1 MCQLFETIR
10 VENGVVKNLGYH
22 QQRVNQ
28 LASHTLIDYI
38 SRLDLP
44 RVGTHRLRID
54 YTPTHII
61 QHTITPYV
69 PQVIT
74 SLRLVIVD
82 NNFQYAHKWA
92 DRNAL
97 EGALTQ
103 KNNADEILIVR
114 HGLITDT
121 SFSNVLFLDGTQW
134 VTPAE
139 PLLAGTCRAR
149 LLDQQRIQATTI
161 RMEDLAHF
169 SHFMLINAM
178 RDFDIAQAIPLT
190 AQSIR
195 I

>member
-1 MCQLFETIR
+1 MCQLFETICI
-10 VENGVVKNLGYH
+10 ENGVEQNLVYH

-38 SRLDLP
+38 IRLDLP

-54 YTPTHII
+54 YTPTHIV

-69 PQVIT
+69 PRLIN
-74 SLRLVIVD
+74 SLQLVVVD
-82 NNFQYAHKWA
+82 DNFQYAHKWA
-92 DRNAL
+92 DRSAL
-97 EGALTQ
+97 NRALAQ
-103 KNNADEILIVR
+103 KNDADEILIVR
-114 HGLITDT
+114 QGLITDT

-149 LLDQQRIQATTI
+149 LVHQRHIQATTI
-161 RMEDLAHF
+161 RLEDLAHF

-178 RDFDIAQAIPLT
+178 RDFDLAQAIPVT

>member
-10 VENGVVKNLGYH
+10 IENGVAQNLGYH

-28 LASHTLIDYI
+28 LASHALFDYI
-38 SRLDLP
+38 SRLELP
-44 RVGTHRLRID
+44 RVGTYRLRID
-54 YTPTHII
+54 YTPTYIV

-69 PQVIT
+69 PRLIN
-74 SLRLVIVD
+74 SLRLVVVD
-82 NNFQYAHKWA
+82 DNFQYPHKWA
-92 DRNAL
+92 DRSLL
-97 EGALTQ
+97 EQAFAQ
-103 KNNADEILIVR
+103 KGDADEVLLVR
-114 HGLITDT
+114 NGLITDT
-121 SFSNVLFLDGTQW
+121 SFSNLLFLDGKQW

-149 LLDQQRIQATTI
+149 LVHQQRIQATTI
-161 RMEDLAHF
+161 QVEDLAHF

-178 RDFDIAQAIPLT
+178 RDFDLTQAVPLT

>member
-1 MCQLFETIR
+1 MCQLFETICI
-10 VENGVVKNLGYH
+10 ENGVVQNLGYH

-92 DRNAL
+92 DRSPLDRAL
-97 EGALTQ
+97 AQ
-103 KNNADEILIVR
+103 KSDADEILIVR
-114 HGLITDT
+114 NGLITDT

-149 LLDQQRIQATTI
+149 LVHQQRIQSKTI
-161 RMEDLAHF
+161 QVEDLTHF

-178 RDFDIAQAIPLT
+178 RDFDLTQAIPLT

>member
-1 MCQLFETIR
+1 MCQLFETICI
-10 VENGVVKNLGYH
+10 ENGVVQNLVYH

-54 YTPTHII
+54 YTPNHIV

-69 PQVIT
+69 PRLIN
-74 SLRLVIVD
+74 SLQLVVVD
-82 NNFQYAHKWA
+82 DNFQYAHKWT
-92 DRNAL
+92 DRSDLNRAL
-97 EGALTQ
+97 AQ
-103 KNNADEILIVR
+103 KNDADEILIVR
-114 HGLITDT
+114 QGLITDT
-121 SFSNVLFLDGTQW
+121 SFSNVLFLDDTQW

-149 LLDQQRIQATTI
+149 LVHQRRIQATTI
-161 RMEDLAHF
+161 RLEDLAHF

-178 RDFDIAQAIPLT
+178 RDFDLAQAIPLT

>member
-10 VENGVVKNLGYH
+10 VENGVVQNLVYH

-28 LASHTLIDYI
+28 LASLRLIDYI

-44 RVGTHRLRID
+44 SVGIHRLRID
-54 YTPTHII
+54 YALTHII
-61 QHTITPYV
+61 QQTMTPYV

-92 DRNAL
+92 DRSPL
-97 EGALTQ
+97 EGALAQ
-103 KNNADEILIVR
+103 KSDTDEILIVR
-114 HGLITDT
+114 NGLITDT

>member
-10 VENGVVKNLGYH
+10 VENGVAQDLVYH
-22 QQRVNQ
+22 QQRVNR

-54 YTPTHII
+54 YTPTHIV

-69 PQVIT
+69 PRLIN
-74 SLRLVIVD
+74 SLRLVVVD
-82 NNFQYAHKWA
+82 DNFQYAHKWA
-92 DRNAL
+92 DRSAL
-97 EGALTQ
+97 NRALAH
-103 KNNADEILIVR
+103 KNDADEILIVR

-139 PLLAGTCRAR
+139 PLLAGTYRAR
-149 LLDQQRIQATTI
+149 LLHQRRIQATTI
-161 RMEDLAHF
+161 RMEELDRF

-178 RDFDIAQAIPLT
+178 RDFDLAQAIPLT

>member
-1 MCQLFETIR
+1 MCQLFETICL
-10 VENGVVKNLGYH
+10 ENGVAQNLDYH
-22 QQRVNQ
+22 QHRVNQ
-28 LASHTLIDYI
+28 LASHALFDYI
-38 SRLDLP
+38 TRLELP
-44 RVGTHRLRID
+44 SVGIYRLRID
-54 YTPTHII
+54 YTPTYIV

-69 PQVIT
+69 PRLIN
-74 SLRLVIVD
+74 SLRLVVVD
-82 NNFQYAHKWA
+82 DNFQYAHKWA
-92 DRNAL
+92 DRTAL
-97 EGALTQ
+97 EGALAQ
-103 KNNADEILIVR
+103 KRDADEILIVR

>member
-10 VENGVVKNLGYH
+10 VENGVAQDLVYH

-38 SRLDLP
+38 IRLDLP

-69 PQVIT
+69 PRLIN
-74 SLRLVIVD
+74 SLQLVVVD
-82 NNFQYAHKWA
+82 DNFQYAHKWT
-92 DRNAL
+92 DRSAL
-97 EGALTQ
+97 NRALAQ
-103 KNNADEILIVR
+103 KNDADEILIVR

-121 SFSNVLFLDGTQW
+121 SFSNVLFLDGKQW

-149 LLDQQRIQATTI
+149 LLHQSRIQATII
-161 RMEDLAHF
+161 RMEELGRF

-178 RDFDIAQAIPLT
+178 RDFDLTQAIPLT

>member
-10 VENGVVKNLGYH
+10 VENGVVQNLVYH
-22 QQRVNQ
+22 QQRVNR

-38 SRLDLP
+38 IRLDLP

-54 YTPTHII
+54 YTPTHIV

-69 PQVIT
+69 PRLIN
-74 SLRLVIVD
+74 SLRLVVVD
-82 NNFQYAHKWA
+82 DNFQYAHKWN
-92 DRNAL
+92 DRSAL
-97 EGALTQ
+97 NRALAQ
-103 KNNADEILIVR
+103 KNDADEILIVR

-121 SFSNVLFLDGTQW
+121 SFSNVLFLDGTRW

-149 LLDQQRIQATTI
+149 LLNQQRIQTQII
-161 RMEDLAHF
+161 RVQDLERF
-169 SHFMLINAM
+169 SHFMIINAM
-178 RDFDIAQAIPLT
+178 RDFDLTQAVPLT
-190 AQSIR
+190 TQSIR